1 MTSLKIENLDL
12 AKDLDSRAKSGV
24 RGGTLGYYPLLPFS
38 PVHISDTT
46 NFSAQ
51 QLIGQTNNIV
61 SNNGNN
67 VAFASGLSTKINPT
81 QTATNTINF

>member
-12 AKDLDSRAKSGV
+12 AKELDGRAMSAV
-24 RGGTLGYYPLLPFS
+24 RGGTLGYFPLLPYS
-38 PVHISDTT
+38 PVHVTDTT

-51 QLIGQTNNIV
+51 QLIGQTNSIV
-61 SNNGNN
+61 NNNGNN
-67 VAFASGLSTKINPT
+67 VAFATGITSTVKPS

>member
-12 AKDLDSRAKSGV
+12 AKDLDSRAMSAV
-24 RGGTLGYYPLLPFS
+24 RGGMLGCFPLVPYV
-38 PVHISDTT
+38 PVNTTDTT
-46 NFSAQ
+46 NFNAQ
-51 QLIGQTNNIV
+51 QLIGQTNSIV

-67 VAFASGLSTKINPT
+67 VAFASGITSTFKPS